1 MLTLKTSFENDA
13 VSVLNLRVLVNILT
27 KQGKIS
33 KAIVV
38 DLISYMKDLNLEG
51 ELEINV
57 REQVRLV
64 YPDLDFWLNNTK
76 VEIDNVKECIDCGRK
91 RLFMYEEVHVK
102 EEEVKLMRRVKKIKN
117 VNPYDVSRQSV
128 EELEEESEEESDSSR
143 SSESERIETPI
154 ILDTIVEAEP
164 IEDFELVESIVSET
178 NETNETDDV
187 QDVCSRHPMRVVSR
201 LNFVKARRRR
211 SNAGVT
217 RVLKHVEGGGVEWI
231 DLIVI
236 IEEKEKEEN
245 ELRDKVG
252 SVLNEIVSALDAIE
266 EAEREEDR
274 FIKEKEE
281 EEERIQ
287 KEEEDSNNSSV
298 SSSSSSNSSQSKP
311 STPSPQLVKRKPK
324 MKKKKITPKQK
335 KALKLAKAFGI
346 KKPILPVTPPS
357 KVEPSVKPSTTS
369 MSMSISVPP
378 PPSFSLKSPIKKTT
392 FATMSM
398 MNVTPV
404 RTKKGVLNEE
414 EKREEEEE
422 KRGER
427 KKERHEQKKKKLF
440 EMTPDE
446 RRMHHY
452 KKEWKK
458 TPNKVI
464 DQIFAHHAHVVDDVE
479 ADMTSPQKQEKRA
492 SVVIPAVTRNRSK
505 TIGTTSEIRD
515 KDIKQESKTSSM
527 RNVRPSMVN
536 VTKAGSIGR
545 NKSSSMY
552 GARSSFGF
560 RRKTKVKGLYTPN
573 PLVDYD
579 KKYDLTSPV
588 KDAVA
593 GAEFVHS
600 VARGI
605 ELRFRE
611 MREREEKEQEEDE
624 TKKQE
629 MEEEH
634 FLHEH
639 VEELTEESDLSDA
652 ESDGEKNANAT
663 NNAQLLHHP
672 SAADLK
678 ELQKLQ
684 KDESKEMA
692 KSMKNLL
699 LKTRRSEKNLKKMEK
714 KSSRMLL
721 SPENKSPKNDDVRRN
736 LFGEVKNHGSSVR
749 SLLSASRATG

>member
-1 MLTLKTSFENDA
+1 MPAPPPIPHLYPASLSSAPKSWVSKCDSYATHLHTQTSSLLLLLSSTPPNSSSSSKQLTKILSKLSKLTSSNPSTTLYLHRNHSLCVPLTALYTNSNLPPPLLFPLLHLLFSFLKTIKLEFQISSILNTVMLTLKTSFENDA

-164 IEDFELVESIVSET
+164 IEDFELVESIVS
-178 NETNETDDV
+178 ETNETDDV

-369 MSMSISVPP
+369 I
-378 PPSFSLKSPIKKTT
+378 PIKKTT

-605 ELRFRE
+605 ELR
-611 MREREEKEQEEDE
+611 
-624 TKKQE
+624 
-629 MEEEH
+629 
-634 FLHEH
+634 
-639 VEELTEESDLSDA
+639 
-652 ESDGEKNANAT
+652 
-663 NNAQLLHHP
+663 
-672 SAADLK
+672 
-678 ELQKLQ
+678 
-684 KDESKEMA
+684 
-692 KSMKNLL
+692 
-699 LKTRRSEKNLKKMEK
+699 
-714 KSSRMLL
+714 
-721 SPENKSPKNDDVRRN
+721 
-736 LFGEVKNHGSSVR
+736 
-749 SLLSASRATG
+749 